1 MQYNTDRIRTSH
13 VGKLP
18 APRNF
23 ADMPARLARA
33 DVTDANELDGQV
45 VPVVADIV
53 RHQVKAGIDIVNDG
67 EFWTVHGMSAHYAA
81 HFSGLT
87 TRPLQPGEVAS
98 SNLGTRERDDFPEFY
113 AAMDQQKTMFFV
125 PGERPVTRAPERTV
139 IRGPLKSKGPDAIK
153 REISVFKAAIERSG
167 ANVEE
172 AFLAVLAPGWFD
184 HFIHNEYYKTEEEFL
199 FALADA
205 IAEEYRAVVE
215 AGLILQIDDPGL
227 PDWWDM
233 LKPEPT
239 IDAYRKFAKL
249 RIDAVN
255 HALKGIP
262 EDKVRYHLCWG
273 SWHGPHTHD
282 LPLEHIV
289 DLVLQV
295 KARSYSFEA
304 GNVRHEHEWRVWKD
318 AKIPQGKILMPG
330 VVSHATNLVE
340 HPDLVAD
347 RIVRYAE
354 IIGRENVIAGTDCG
368 LGNRV
373 HHELVWAKLEALAE
387 GARRA
392 SKALWRR

>member
-1 MQYNTDRIRTSH
+1 MQYNTNRIRTSH
-13 VGKLP
+13 VGRLP
-18 APRNF
+18 APKNF

-33 DVTDANELDGQV
+33 DVTDPKELDAQV

-53 RHQVKAGIDIVNDG
+53 RRQVEAGVDIVNDG
-67 EFWTVHGMSAHYAA
+67 EFWTVHGMSGHYAA

-98 SNLGTRERDDFPEFY
+98 SNLRTREREDFPDFY
-113 AAMDQQKTMFFV
+113 AAMDEQKTMFFV
-125 PGERPVTRAPERTV
+125 PGERPYVRAPERTV
-139 IRGPLKSKGPDAIK
+139 VRGPLKSKGAEAIQ
-153 REISVFKAAIERSG
+153 REIGVFKAAIERSG
-167 ANVEE
+167 VKVEE

-184 HFIHNEYYKTEEEFL
+184 HFIHNEFYATEEEFL

-205 IAEEYRAVVE
+205 IAEEYRAVVD
-215 AGLILQIDDPGL
+215 AGFILQIDDPGL

-233 LKPEPT
+233 LRPEPT

-255 HALKGIP
+255 RALKGIP
-262 EDKVRYHLCWG
+262 EEKVRYHLCWG

-295 KARSYSFEA
+295 NARSYSFEA
-304 GNVRHEHEWRVWKD
+304 GNVRHEHEWRVWKNAD
-318 AKIPQGKILMPG
+318 IPTGKILMPG

-354 IIGRENVIAGTDCG
+354 IVGRENVIAGSDCG

-373 HHELVWAKLEALAE
+373 HPEIVWAKLASLAE

-392 SKALWRR
+392 SKELWG